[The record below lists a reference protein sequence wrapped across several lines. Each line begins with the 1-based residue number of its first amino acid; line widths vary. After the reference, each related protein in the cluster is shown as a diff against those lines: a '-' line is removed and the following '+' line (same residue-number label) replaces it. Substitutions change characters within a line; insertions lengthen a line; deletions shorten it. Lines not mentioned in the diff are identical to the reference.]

1 MDNQEVENYGAGTE
15 AQAQNQNAQ
24 QLVQRELTP
33 IFPCE
38 WCFKFGDNEPQV
50 FAATNE
56 KINDQEPAIRLMLA
70 NTEETTV
77 TFQDGDKAFTLFC
90 RPLTEAGQA
99 LINQNNQLQDDSS
112 NGL

>member
-1 MDNQEVENYGAGTE
+1 MDNQETE
-15 AQAQNQNAQ
+15 L
-24 QLVQRELTP
+24 QLEQKELTP

-56 KINDQEPAIRLMLA
+56 KIDGQEPAIRLVLA

-90 RPLTEAGQA
+90 RALTEAGQV

>member
-1 MDNQEVENYGAGTE
+1 MNKEEQKEILIDMMNDEQTPVLE
-15 AQAQNQNAQ
+15 
-24 QLVQRELTP
+24 LKSLTP

-56 KINDQEPAIRLMLA
+56 KIDEQEPAIRLMLA

-77 TFQDGDKAFTLFC
+77 TFQDGDNAFTLFC
-90 RPLTEAGQA
+90 RPLTEAGQV
-99 LINQNNQLQDDSS
+99 LINQNNQLQDDAES

>member
-1 MDNQEVENYGAGTE
+1 MENQEL
-15 AQAQNQNAQ
+15 
-24 QLVQRELTP
+24 QLEEKQLTP

-38 WCFKFGDNEPQV
+38 WCFQFGDGEPKV

-56 KINDQEPAIRLMLA
+56 KINGQEPAIRLTLA

-77 TFQDGDKAFTLFC
+77 TFSDDNNKFTIFC
-90 RPLTEAGQA
+90 RPLSLEGEV
-99 LINQNNQLQDDSS
+99 LINQNNKDDDAES

>member
-1 MDNQEVENYGAGTE
+1 MENIAKLE
-15 AQAQNQNAQ
+15 EEL
-24 QLVQRELTP
+24 QLEQKELTP

-38 WCFKFGDNEPQV
+38 WCFKFDDGEAQV

-56 KINDQEPAIRLMLA
+56 KINGQEPAIRLVLA

-77 TFQDGDKAFTLFC
+77 TFTQGDKAFTLFC
-90 RPLTEAGQA
+90 RALTEAGET
-99 LINQNNQLQDDSS
+99 LINQNNQLQDDTS

>member
-1 MDNQEVENYGAGTE
+1 MENQEL
-15 AQAQNQNAQ
+15 
-24 QLVQRELTP
+24 QLEEKTLKL

-56 KINDQEPAIRLMLA
+56 KIDGQEPAIRLTLA

-77 TFQDGDKAFTLFC
+77 TFTDNNDNKFTIFC
-90 RPLTEAGQA
+90 RPLTEAGEV
-99 LINQNNQLQDDSS
+99 LINQNNEHK
-112 NGL
+112 NGN

>member
-1 MDNQEVENYGAGTE
+1 MDNQEVE
-15 AQAQNQNAQ
+15 
-24 QLVQRELTP
+24 LVEKQLTP

-56 KINDQEPAIRLMLA
+56 KIDDQEPAIRLMLA

-77 TFQDGDKAFTLFC
+77 TFQDGDNAFTLFC
-90 RPLTEAGQA
+90 RPLTEAGQV

-112 NGL
+112 NGLQSNA

>member
-1 MDNQEVENYGAGTE
+1 MDNQET
-15 AQAQNQNAQ
+15 
-24 QLVQRELTP
+24 QLEQKNLTP

-56 KINDQEPAIRLMLA
+56 KIDDQEPAIRLMLP
-70 NTEETTV
+70 NTVETTV
-77 TFQDGDKAFTLFC
+77 TFEDNGKTFTLYC
-90 RPLTEAGQA
+90 RPLTEAGQV
-99 LINQNNQLQDDSS
+99 LINQNNQLQDDAES

>member
-1 MDNQEVENYGAGTE
+1 MDNQET
-15 AQAQNQNAQ
+15 
-24 QLVQRELTP
+24 QLEQKNLTP

-56 KINDQEPAIRLMLA
+56 KIDDQEPAIRLMLP
-70 NTEETTV
+70 NTAETTV
-77 TFQDGDKAFTLFC
+77 TFEDNGKTFTLYC
-90 RPLTEAGQA
+90 RPLTEAGQV
-99 LINQNNQLQDDSS
+99 LINQNNQLQDDAES

>member
-1 MDNQEVENYGAGTE
+1 MENQE
-15 AQAQNQNAQ
+15 Q
-24 QLVQRELTP
+24 QPELQLEQRELTP

-38 WCFKFGDNEPQV
+38 WCFKFGDSEPQV

-56 KINDQEPAIRLMLA
+56 KIDGQEPAIRLVLA

-90 RPLTEAGQA
+90 RSLTEAGQV

>member
-1 MDNQEVENYGAGTE
+1 MDNQET
-15 AQAQNQNAQ
+15 
-24 QLVQRELTP
+24 QLEQKNLTP

-56 KINDQEPAIRLMLA
+56 KIDDQEPAIRLMLP
-70 NTEETTV
+70 NTVETTV
-77 TFQDGDKAFTLFC
+77 TFEDNGNTFTLFC
-90 RPLTEAGQA
+90 RPLTEAGEV
-99 LINQNNQLQDDSS
+99 LINQKNQLQDDAES

>member
-1 MDNQEVENYGAGTE
+1 MENQQPVEIAE
-15 AQAQNQNAQ
+15 Q
-24 QLVQRELTP
+24 QQLTP

-38 WCFKFGDNEPQV
+38 WCFKFDDGEPQV

-56 KINDQEPAIRLMLA
+56 KVNEQEPAIRLVLA

-77 TFQDGDKAFTLFC
+77 TFTKDDKAFTIFC
-90 RPLTEAGQA
+90 RPLTEAGEE
-99 LINQNNQLQDDSS
+99 LINQNNQLQDDTS

>member
-1 MDNQEVENYGAGTE
+1 MDNQET
-15 AQAQNQNAQ
+15 
-24 QLVQRELTP
+24 QLEQKNLTP

-56 KINDQEPAIRLMLA
+56 KIDDQEPANRLMLP
-70 NTEETTV
+70 NTVKTTV
-77 TFQDGDKAFTLFC
+77 TFEDNGNTFTLFC
-90 RPLTEAGQA
+90 RPLTEAGEV
-99 LINQNNQLQDDSS
+99 LINQNNQLQDDAES